1 MLADAAG
8 VAQQAPAPTNSATI
22 TYDFV
27 RVGLSV
33 PRFTIVL
40 HEDGTGTYK
49 AEEAGRKSADAVVQ
63 QVSPKQIDRTILLT
77 PETTAL
83 IFSTAR
89 SLNHFEMFCGTKAK
103 NIADTGK
110 KTLTYTGA
118 DGTGSCT
125 YNYSDDKNI
134 TMLTSQFYAIAY
146 TMDVGRRLD
155 FERRFDRLG
164 LDAEM
169 LSLEH
174 AVQEK
179 NALELGNIA
188 TTLQRIADDGETMQR
203 VRQRAV
209 KLLTQSSTASK

>member
-1 MLADAAG
+1 M
-8 VAQQAPAPTNSATI
+8 
-22 TYDFV
+22 
-27 RVGLSV
+27 
-33 PRFTIVL
+33 
-40 HEDGTGTYK
+40 
-49 AEEAGRKSADAVVQ
+49 
-63 QVSPKQIDRTILLT
+63 KQIDRPISLS
-77 PETTAL
+77 PEMTAK

-89 SLNHFEMFCGTKAK
+89 SLNHFDMFCGTKAK

-110 KTLTYTGA
+110 KTLTYTA
-118 DGTGSCT
+118 PDGTGSCT
-125 YNYSDDKNI
+125 YNYSDDKSV
-134 TMLTSQFYAIAY
+134 TMLTNQFYAIAY

-188 TTLQRIADDGETMQR
+188 PTLQRIADDGEAMQR
-203 VRQRAV
+203 VRQRAA
-209 KLLTQSSTASK
+209 KLLLENAVSNK